1 MPFSKTI
8 RPLIALCFI
17 SLSLAACSQDP
28 DDNEPPV
35 ITLVDQGSNNT
46 DADLGSPPD
55 DMTDGPED
63 LGQTEDMAVADMGTP
78 TDMQPSEDM
87 TDMCSGESC
96 APDTYS
102 DEQWAAGTWETAPN
116 APSIRANQDDMWCFD
131 SDSCVVVNSSGQIW
145 RTDDGQSWTK
155 LVDQPGT
162 FFRAVSFFDDQVG
175 IAANIGPGLTPSI
188 DDPNVLYRT
197 EDGGQNWSPLET
209 PDGLPGICNLH
220 TVDEDVMWAS
230 GRVSGPGWVG
240 KSLDKGVTWQ
250 WFDMS
255 EHLSWVIDI
264 EMQSAD
270 TGLVIGSFNRVGR
283 VIRTT
288 DGGMSWQVVWESET
302 SSELPWKISFPS
314 EQVGYIGV
322 QNNASSG
329 PTHVLKTTD
338 GGQTWETIEA
348 LSTPYKV
355 KGVGFATENV
365 GWLAGE
371 SQAYQ
376 TTDGGQ
382 TWAPVD
388 GLTVAVN
395 RFRFPAPGVAWAVG
409 TSVWR
414 LDLRQ

>member
-1 MPFSKTI
+1 MLLSKPSHILLATC
-8 RPLIALCFI
+8 LL
-17 SLSLAACSQDP
+17 LSLTACSQDP
-28 DDNEPPV
+28 DENPPGI
-35 ITLVDQGSNNT
+35 ITLVDQGSGGEDT
-46 DADLGSPPD
+46 DMNGPLADMVVS
-55 DMTDGPED
+55 MED
-63 LGQTEDMAVADMGTP
+63 LGQPGDMTLDMTSPVDMPPARDMDMA
-78 TDMQPSEDM
+78 
-87 TDMCSGESC
+87 DMCQGDDCPTE
-96 APDTYS
+96 TFS
-102 DEQWAAGTWETAPN
+102 DEHWATATWETAPN

-131 SDSCVVVNSSGQIW
+131 DESCVVVNSSGQIW
-145 RTDDGQSWTK
+145 RTDDGLTWNK

-162 FFRAVSFFDDQVG
+162 FFRAVSFFDEQVG
-175 IAANIGPGLTPSI
+175 IAANIGPGITPSI
-188 DDPNVLYRT
+188 DDTNVLYRT
-197 EDGGQNWSPLET
+197 EDGGQNWTPLQT

-240 KSLDKGVTWQ
+240 KSLDKGLTWE

-270 TGLVIGSFNRVGR
+270 TGLVIGNFNRVGR

-288 DGGMSWQVVWESET
+288 DGGISWQVVWESET

-322 QNNASSG
+322 QNNATSG

-338 GGQTWETIEA
+338 GGQTWDTIEA
-348 LSTPYKV
+348 LETPYKV
-355 KGVGFATENV
+355 KGIGFATENV

-376 TTDGGQ
+376 TSDGGQ
-382 TWAPVD
+382 TWEPVD
-388 GLTVAVN
+388 GLTIGVN

-414 LDLRQ
+414 LDLRE